1 MVVRAWINIP
11 VIEILLLAMPNLGLA
26 QRTTATFGGI
36 VQDSSGA
43 VLPGASAELINE
55 GTAAALESVTDERG
69 EFLFDFVSAGTYT
82 LKIGLSGFRTY
93 QSRSIPLGAAQNVR
107 RTYTLEVG
115 AVTDNV
121 TVTGEA
127 PLVNTLSPEQRFNLE
142 TLQVTNLPMVNRN
155 ISSIIEYSGS
165 GLTKSDPNIAS
176 GFSGTRFRMNGLGGA
191 AMSAT
196 ADGGD
201 ASGFASTAMLGSYG
215 GFAKIE
221 LMSAEAIGEVQVVKG
236 VLAAEYSGLSGNLN
250 VTTKSGTNRWHGS
263 LFHRYEGAALSARQ
277 PILRQ
282 KPNSVWNQFGGSL
295 GGPIKR
301 DKAFFFFAYEGYRQ
315 HTTTALDNSVPTPRF
330 RDIIRQSLPF
340 WETDALLSYYPVPNQ
355 PYAPTDQ
362 LARWIGPGVNQLSDD
377 HFDSKIDYLVGGGNL
392 SLAVTGGHPYQ
403 LVEAQQKLDPRTFS
417 GHVLRANLAYVIGR
431 GAWTSS
437 THFGGN
443 YSDGQRVEK
452 YWYEKDRNKPE
463 TTRGWRGV
471 AAISYPGMTDPNREN
486 RKWGD
491 IPSWSLSQ
499 QVSLLKGA
507 HSWKFGGNLRLGR
520 GRAPDTTNPTV
531 SYQTLDDL
539 MRNTPSSVTLFT
551 QQGNHTWSMNSF
563 GFFLQDDWR
572 FSRKLVLNL
581 GLRYDR
587 YGTFVVEPRGGEP
600 AGMFSLDGLLDPV
613 NFIWGPLRDPR
624 RPVEPDNLNIAP
636 RFGFAYTADGQGNF
650 VVRGGIGINFS
661 GIDAGNFENRISRK
675 PELPERVPFSRAE
688 SAALGL
694 KFPVYNEDMVP
705 LVLAQNRPPQPT
717 NRYNPKS
724 ESPYAM
730 NYTLGIQRELTPTLV
745 LETAYV
751 GTRGIKFYMFRTFN
765 KVNRV
770 TGIRPNPNDIQ
781 GSYIDNSQQ
790 TNYNSWQTSLK
801 QRFTRRLAFNVHYT
815 WGKALSYTGGDTGP
829 GYQGDA
835 KDTVED
841 FNEIKIERTLSS
853 GDTNHSVSVDWVYQA
868 PTPFAKSP
876 VARHVLGGWQISG
889 IWRAR
894 TGLPLTVSQ
903 TGGRPDIIDLEHAV
917 NTKCCSFGNLQYLNP
932 AAFAL
937 VAVPTASGQTIRR
950 GYANYYPVTSPG
962 IWNLDWSL
970 AKGFSLNE
978 GTKLELRGDMVNALN
993 HTQYTGIATN
1003 MNGLAFGQ
1011 ATGTAS
1017 ARVVQ
1022 LQLRLAF

>member
-1 MVVRAWINIP
+1 MAARGWKNTLTF
-11 VIEILLLAMPNLGLA
+11 LLWMALANTALA

-36 VQDSSGA
+36 VQDPTGA
-43 VLPGASAELINE
+43 VLPGASAELVNE
-55 GTAAALESVTDERG
+55 GTTAALQGVTNERG
-69 EFLFDFVSAGTYT
+69 EFLFDFVAVGTYT
-82 LKIGLSGFRTY
+82 LKITLPGFKTY
-93 QSRSIPLGAAQNVR
+93 ESRGIPLGAAQNVR

-115 AVTDNV
+115 AVTENV

-127 PLVNTLSPEQRFNLE
+127 PLVNTISPEQRFNLE
-142 TLQVTNLPMVNRN
+142 TLQVTSLPMVNRN
-155 ISSIIEYSGS
+155 ISSIIEYSAS
-165 GLTKSDPNIAS
+165 GLTKSEPNIAS

-191 AMSAT
+191 AMSAS

-201 ASGFASTAMLGSYG
+201 ASGFASTSMLGSYG

-221 LMSAEAIGEVQVVKG
+221 LMGAEAIGEVQVVKG
-236 VLAAEYSGLSGNLN
+236 VLAAEYGGLSGNLN
-250 VTTKSGTNRWHGS
+250 VTTKSGTNNWHGS
-263 LFHRYEGAALSARQ
+263 LFHRYEGSALSARQ
-277 PILRQ
+277 PILTG

-315 HTTTALDNSVPTPRF
+315 HTTTALDNTVPTPRF
-330 RDIIRQSLPF
+330 RDIMRQSLPF
-340 WETDALLSYYPVPNQ
+340 WETDVLLSYYPLPNR
-355 PYAPTDQ
+355 PYADADP
-362 LARWIGPGVNQLSDD
+362 LGRWIGPGVNQLSDD
-377 HFDSKIDYLVGGGNL
+377 HFDTKLDYLVGGGNL
-392 SLAVTGGHPYQ
+392 SLTVTGGHPYQ
-403 LVEAQQKLDPRTFS
+403 FVEAQQKLDPRTFS
-417 GHVLRANLAYVIGR
+417 GHVLRANVNYVIGR

-443 YSDGQRVEK
+443 YSDGQRAEK

-463 TTRGWRGV
+463 TTRGWRGIP
-471 AAISYPGMTDPNREN
+471 AIAYPGMTDPNREN

-499 QVSLLKGA
+499 QIALLKGT

-531 SYQTLDDL
+531 SYLTLDDII
-539 MRNTPSSVTLFT
+539 RNAPNSVTMFT

-587 YGTFVVEPRGGEP
+587 YGTFVVEPRGGEA
-600 AGMFSLDGLLDPV
+600 AGMFNLDGLRDPV
-613 NFIWGPLRDPR
+613 NSIWGPLRDPR
-624 RPVEPDNLNIAP
+624 RPVEPDNLNVAP
-636 RFGFAYTADGQGNF
+636 RFGFAYTADDRGNF
-650 VVRGGIGINFS
+650 VVRGGLGINYS

-675 PELPERVPFSRAE
+675 PELPERVPFSRVE

-717 NRYNPKS
+717 NRYNPNS
-724 ESPYAM
+724 DSPYAL
-730 NYTLGIQRELTPTLV
+730 NYTLGIQRALTASLV

-751 GTRGIKFYMFRTFN
+751 GTRGIKFYMYRTFN
-765 KVNRV
+765 KVDRV

-790 TNYNSWQTSLK
+790 TDYNSWQTSLK
-801 QRFTRRLAFNVHYT
+801 QRLTRGLALNVHHT

-841 FNEIKIERTLSS
+841 FNAIKIERTLSS
-853 GDTNHSVSVDWVYQA
+853 GEVGHSFSVDWVYQA
-868 PTPFAKSP
+868 PAPFAASP
-876 VARHVLGGWQISG
+876 VARNLLGGWQIAG

-894 TGLPLTVSQ
+894 TGLPLTVTQ
-903 TGGRPDIIDLEHAV
+903 TGGRPDIIDLKSAV
-917 NTKCCSFGNLQYLNP
+917 NTTCCSFGNLQYLNP

-937 VAVPTASGQTIRR
+937 VNVPRASGLTIRR
-950 GYANYYPVTSPG
+950 GYANYYPLTSPG
-962 IWNLDWSL
+962 IWNVDLSV
-970 AKGFSLNE
+970 AKNFSINE
-978 GTKLELRGDMVNALN
+978 STKFELRADMVNALN
-993 HTQYTGIATN
+993 HTQYTTVATN

-1017 ARVVQ
+1017 ARVIQV
-1022 LQLRLAF
+1022 QLRLAF